1 MKVWKDN
8 EQKDKKTLTVVVGG
22 SGSGKSAFAEQI
34 LCGLPAKQRFY
45 VAAMEPYGEEGART
59 IARHQALR
67 AGKDFATV
75 EKYRD
80 VGTLFFPADS
90 AVLLECLSNLAA
102 NELFG
107 GPVELTEEN
116 AAALAEKTADKITA
130 DLFRLRE
137 NCGHLVLVTNDIF
150 ADRDGETTLVQA
162 YKQVLGT
169 VYCWMAAAADTV
181 IEVTAG
187 IADVWKGAERR
198 SADYECVE

>member
-1 MKVWKDN
+1 MEVR
-8 EQKDKKTLTVVVGG
+8 
-22 SGSGKSAFAEQI
+22 
-34 LCGLPAKQRFY
+34 LCGADF
-45 VAAMEPYGEEGART
+45 VRT
-59 IARHQALR
+59 
-67 AGKDFATV
+67 ATV

-80 VGTLFFPADS
+80 VGTLSFPIDS

-116 AAALAEKTADKITA
+116 AAALTEKTADKITA

-169 VYCWMAAAADTV
+169 VNCRMAAAADTV
-181 IEVTAG
+181 LEVTAG
-187 IADVWKGAERR
+187 LADVWKGAERR

>member
-1 MKVWKDN
+1 ML
-8 EQKDKKTLTVVVGG
+8 TLVTGG
-22 SGSGKSAFAEQI
+22 AASGKSEYAERLAAACDGPRVYI
-34 LCGLPAKQRFY
+34 ATMRPLDKESVARIEKHRAARADRRFSTIERYHDLKGLRLPCG
-45 VAAMEPYGEEGART
+45 T
-59 IARHQALR
+59 N
-67 AGKDFATV
+67 
-75 EKYRD
+75 
-80 VGTLFFPADS
+80 
-90 AVLLECLSNLAA
+90 AVLLECMSNLAA

-116 AAALAEKTADKITA
+116 AAALTEKTADKITA

-169 VYCWMAAAADTV
+169 VNCRMAAAADTV

>member
-1 MKVWKDN
+1 M
-8 EQKDKKTLTVVVGG
+8 
-22 SGSGKSAFAEQI
+22 
-34 LCGLPAKQRFY
+34 
-45 VAAMEPYGEEGART
+45 
-59 IARHQALR
+59 
-67 AGKDFATV
+67 
-75 EKYRD
+75 
-80 VGTLFFPADS
+80 
-90 AVLLECLSNLAA
+90 
-102 NELFG
+102 
-107 GPVELTEEN
+107 ELTEEN

-169 VYCWMAAAADTV
+169 VNCRMAAAADTV

>member
-1 MKVWKDN
+1 ML
-8 EQKDKKTLTVVVGG
+8 TLVTGG
-22 SGSGKSAFAEQI
+22 AASGKSEYAERLAAACDGPRVYI
-34 LCGLPAKQRFY
+34 ATMRPLDKESVARIEKHRAARADRRFSTIERYHDLKGLRLPCG
-45 VAAMEPYGEEGART
+45 T
-59 IARHQALR
+59 N
-67 AGKDFATV
+67 
-75 EKYRD
+75 
-80 VGTLFFPADS
+80 
-90 AVLLECLSNLAA
+90 AVLLECMSNLAA

-116 AAALAEKTADKITA
+116 AAALTEKTADKITA

-150 ADRDGETTLVQA
+150 ADRDGEATLVQA

-169 VYCWMAAAADTV
+169 VNCRMAAAADTV